1 MKCGETYSVCNKEI
15 YSHLLYEEDIHN
27 QDNRRRLWQSK
38 IVEKKST
45 ELIKRRISKLP
56 V

>member
-1 MKCGETYSVCNKEI
+1 MKCGETYSVCNKKI

-27 QDNRRRLWQSK
+27 QDNRRHLWQSK